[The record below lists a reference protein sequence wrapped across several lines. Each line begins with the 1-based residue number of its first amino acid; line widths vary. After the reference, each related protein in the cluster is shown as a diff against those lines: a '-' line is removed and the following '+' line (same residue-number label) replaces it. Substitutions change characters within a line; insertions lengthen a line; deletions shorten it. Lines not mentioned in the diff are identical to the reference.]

1 MLGPKMTCLE
11 LLWKIGENTPKN
23 AKYLHQQCFGHI
35 LKKEENEDQKTCYLL
50 GGTEEQLQKSYWNT
64 WGDKEDKLFQK
75 TC

>member
-1 MLGPKMTCLE
+1 MYVG
-11 LLWKIGENTPKN
+11 NF
-23 AKYLHQQCFGHI
+23 AK
-35 LKKEENEDQKTCYLL
+35 KKEENEDQKTCYLL